1 MPDKECWSLEA
12 QALAQK
18 TCLESSVMLV
28 VNGAVGLRIP
38 VIISTA
44 SLNLEI
50 KREKEE
56 FEYYKMV
63 DSFPL
68 LKSKA

>member
-1 MPDKECWSLEA
+1 
-12 QALAQK
+12 
-18 TCLESSVMLV
+18 MLV